1 MGGALEMDDTFE
13 QRTIREH
20 LLGMVAN
27 HLGGG
32 AINCGVTHQV
42 GCELVSLLAAYR
54 EEERRL
60 FPQVYLIGPGEA
72 DLLRAL
78 APGSTPLSI
87 GESQEADGARQ
98 AAVAVLKNCAALA
111 IDGWCI
117 YVRRRAGGFDFGL
130 FRPSAESYSAGA
142 EEALTASGLPAAL
155 LRHSAENTVEI
166 INGNGGRL
174 EISLTTAMPSN
185 RAMSSQISEFAA
197 AACSDVAK
205 EARKQAAGYLAR
217 VLTDCL
223 RGGHGSLL
231 AAVPH
236 KKKLDRKKLSD
247 GVVLAEPIPLVQT
260 MLAAVSATAV
270 AEASLLRSQE
280 SLLRGMMASDG
291 VTVLGTDGSIRAFR
305 IFVQKTD
312 KSPDARRSS
321 PGGARSRA
329 FAVLRTYVGSAL
341 RAALFR
347 SQDGRMEV
355 AVQP

>member
-1 MGGALEMDDTFE
+1 MTDTFE

-20 LLGMVAN
+20 LLGMVSN
-27 HLGGG
+27 HLSGGT
-32 AINCGVTHQV
+32 INCGLTHQV
-42 GCELVSLLAAYR
+42 GCEFVSLLAAYR

-60 FPQVYLIGPGEA
+60 FPQVYLIGPWES

-78 APGSTPLSI
+78 APGSTPFPI
-87 GESQEADGARQ
+87 GESLDADGARQ

-111 IDGWCI
+111 IDGWCV
-117 YVRRRAGGFDFGL
+117 YVRRRVGGFDFGL

-142 EEALTASGLPAAL
+142 EELPAVL

-166 INGNGGRL
+166 INGTGGRL

-185 RAMSSQISEFAA
+185 RAMSGQVYEFAA
-197 AACSDVAK
+197 AACSGVAEK
-205 EARKQAAGYLAR
+205 ARKQAAGYLAR

-231 AAVPH
+231 AAVSH

-280 SLLRGMMASDG
+280 SLLRGMIASDG

-305 IFVQKTD
+305 IFVQRTD
-312 KSPDARRSS
+312 RRPGARQSS
-321 PGGARSRA
+321 LGGARSRA
-329 FAVLRTYVGSAL
+329 FAVLRSYVGSAL
-341 RAALFR
+341 CAALFR

-355 AVQP
+355 TVQP